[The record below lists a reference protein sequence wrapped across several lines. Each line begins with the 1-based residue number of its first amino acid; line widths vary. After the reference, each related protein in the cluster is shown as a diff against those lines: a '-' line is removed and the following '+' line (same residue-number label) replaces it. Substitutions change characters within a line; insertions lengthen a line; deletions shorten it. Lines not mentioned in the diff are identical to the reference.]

1 MMGSNPRLRILLA
14 DDDALLREIA
24 AATLQQ
30 AGYEVTTVASGDAA
44 LAAAAAQQL
53 PDLALLD
60 VDMPDG
66 DGYQA
71 CSRLR
76 ALPGGR
82 DLPIV
87 MVTGH
92 EDRGSIDEA
101 YEAGATDFVSKPV
114 NWALLVHRLRYIL
127 RGSGTLD
134 ALRLSEQKNGALLR
148 AMPDGIFLI
157 DAAGSVAHCFSP
169 LAALPETSSADP
181 SRSRCLF
188 DELPGEIRPRARES
202 LAASLAGH
210 SAAFEFSLETAATRL
225 RHYECRYLPNAEGQV
240 LAIVRDISERKDAES
255 RIHRLAYFDT
265 LTGLPNRTQF
275 SVQLE
280 RRILA
285 AQAQGQKFAVFVM
298 DLDRFKYVNDT
309 LGHGVGDHVLRS
321 VTARLSSLLEYP
333 DCVARLG
340 GDEFALLVTAEPAA
354 KITQIAAA
362 IITAL
367 EEPIVYEEQ
376 PLDVGVSIGIA
387 TYPEHGSAA
396 DTLVRN
402 ADIAMYVAKR
412 SRSGY
417 ALYDPQ
423 YDSTQQRHLSLLGEL
438 RRAVEQNELR
448 LVYQPKV
455 TLASATTS
463 AAEALIRWQHPHR
476 GVIPPAD
483 FIPFA
488 EHTGYIKVLTRWVLA
503 EAIRQCAIWYRSGL
517 DIHVSVNLS
526 ARDLMNRELPELIGS
541 LLTDEALPA
550 HRIGLEITES
560 GFMED
565 PAHAQK
571 VLGQLAAMGLQL
583 SIDDYGTGYSSL
595 SYLMTLP
602 VNELK
607 IDRAFVSK
615 VYEDAHLSTIV
626 RSTIELGHSLG
637 LKVVAEGVE
646 DPRGLALLRA
656 LQCDSAQ
663 GYYMSPPLP
672 AEDFQAWLLGRPR
685 SANDAATLEM
695 TATARDSSGDGIA
708 QNEQSTRSQRI

>member
-1 MMGSNPRLRILLA
+1 MGNNPRLRILLA

-30 AGYEVTTVASGDAA
+30 AGYEVTTAASGEAA
-44 LAAAAAQQL
+44 LTAAAQQL

-169 LAALPETSSADP
+169 LAALPEASSADP
-181 SRSRCLF
+181 SRPRCLF

-202 LAASLAGH
+202 LAACLAGQ

-240 LAIVRDISERKDAES
+240 LAIVRDISERKAAES

-354 KITQIAAA
+354 KVAQIAAA

-526 ARDLMNRELPELIGS
+526 ARDLMNRDLPELIGS
-541 LLTDEALPA
+541 LLASEALPA

-565 PAHAQK
+565 PAHAQR

-607 IDRAFVSK
+607 IDRAFVSR

-646 DPRGLALLRA
+646 DPRGLALLRE

-685 SANDAATLEM
+685 AATDAATLEM
-695 TATARDSSGDGIA
+695 AAAARDSSSDGIA
-708 QNEQSTRSQRI
+708 QNEQWTRSQRI